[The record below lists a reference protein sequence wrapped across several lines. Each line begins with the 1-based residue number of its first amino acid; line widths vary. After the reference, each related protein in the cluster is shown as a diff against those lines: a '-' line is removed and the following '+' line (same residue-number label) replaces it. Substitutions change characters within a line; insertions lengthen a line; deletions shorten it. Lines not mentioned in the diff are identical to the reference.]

1 MSKCKN
7 IYYWGDQEKA
17 LVNKNDINFYVLLP
31 LKQEMAR
38 DDCWISDLQKK
49 QEKRICFVTIFAEED
64 HYGPWILKKV

>member
-38 DDCWISDLQKK
+38 DDC
-49 QEKRICFVTIFAEED
+49 
-64 HYGPWILKKV
+64 